1 MFLTLNNNEVYGEKQ
16 VKGKTVCPK
25 CKNEFILDLKED
37 KKIHDVICP
46 KCKYKFSVEAK
57 RNFKELEWEEYGEP
71 RKTILSCIKPRSI
84 KPMIASVLLIIVFI
98 IGISTAVF
106 FDIFVQTTV
115 NNISYM
121 DFLKGNINTAFSI
134 IIIIFSFFTLIGIFA
149 CIKRSYFILAM
160 VSSFIA
166 IFSFGFLFLGS
177 IISIIAFL
185 LIFMSRD
192 EFKDENKG
200 KIF

>member
-1 MFLTLNNNEVYGEKQ
+1 M
-16 VKGKTVCPK
+16 KGKTICPK

-46 KCKYKFSVEAK
+46 KCKNKFSVEAK
-57 RNFKELEWEEYGEP
+57 CNSKELEWEEYGEP

-98 IGISTAVF
+98 IGISTAIF
-106 FDIFVQTTV
+106 FDAFVQTTV
-115 NNISYM
+115 NAISYM
-121 DFLKGNINTAFSI
+121 DFLKGNANIVFSTL
-134 IIIIFSFFTLIGIFA
+134 IIIFSVFTLIGIFA
-149 CIKRSYFILAM
+149 CIKRKYFILAM
-160 VSSFIA
+160 ISSFIA
-166 IFSFGFLFLGS
+166 IFSFGFFFLGS
-177 IISIIAFL
+177 IISIIAL
-185 LIFMSRD
+185 MTIFISRD